1 MTKVKIKLAYFAPFT
16 RTYHRSILTRSLLSR
31 LIIAKDLRMNQLLN
45 AIKNIFIVLIL
56 LNIAPSLIVGI
67 KDQYFAFLSPR
78 TKVAQISIDSL
89 IDSSDP
95 YTKYLREYFKD
106 PEVKAILLKIESQ
119 GGTPGSCQSIFN
131 EIQYLKKKYPKPII
145 VLTENM
151 CASGAYYI
159 ACACDSIISS
169 PACIIG
175 SIGARFTTFF
185 DTKKFLQQHNIEP
198 YSISSGKYKGVMNPF
213 EAPTLEQQAMLQE
226 VSNNTYE
233 QFAHDVA
240 IARKLSFA
248 QKENWADGK
257 IFTGQQAHKQGLVD
271 QLGSYS
277 IVLEKIH
284 AVAPIEGDIQW
295 IKPQDEKWI
304 GWTDVFK
311 KIVQGGIE
319 NSIAKFCF

>member
-1 MTKVKIKLAYFAPFT
+1 MPFT
-16 RTYHRSILTRSLLSR
+16 RMHPRSILTQSLLSR
-31 LIIAKDLRMNQLLN
+31 LIIAKVLTMKQLLN

-89 IDSSDP
+89 TDSSEP

-106 PEVKAILLKIESQ
+106 PEIKALLLKIESQ

-159 ACACDSIISS
+159 ACACDSIIAS

-198 YSISSGKYKGVMNPF
+198 YSITSGKYKGVMNPF
-213 EAPTLEQQAMLQE
+213 EAPTQEQQTMLQE

-248 QKENWADGK
+248 QKEVWADGK
-257 IFTGQQAHKQGLVD
+257 IFTGQQAHKLGLVD

-277 IVLEKIH
+277 NVLEKIH
-284 AVAPIEGDIQW
+284 AVAPIEGEIQW
-295 IKPQDEKWI
+295 IKPHDDKWV

-319 NSIAKFCF
+319 SALTTLSYTP

>member
-1 MTKVKIKLAYFAPFT
+1 
-16 RTYHRSILTRSLLSR
+16 
-31 LIIAKDLRMNQLLN
+31 MNQLLN

-67 KDQYFAFLSPR
+67 KDQYFAFLFPQ
-78 TKVAQISIDSL
+78 TKIAMISINNI
-89 IDSSDP
+89 IDSSEP
-95 YTKYLREYFKD
+95 YTKHLHTYFKD
-106 PEVKAILLKIESQ
+106 HEVKALLLKIESP
-119 GGTPGSCQSIFN
+119 GGTPGSCQAIFQ

-159 ACACDSIISS
+159 ACACDSIIAS
-169 PACIIG
+169 PACIVG

-185 DTKKFLQQHNIEP
+185 DTKKLLQLHNIEP
-198 YSISSGKYKGVMNPF
+198 YSITSGKYKGAMNPF
-213 EAPTLEQQAMLQE
+213 ETLTLDQKTMLQV

-248 QKENWADGK
+248 QKEIWADGK
-257 IFTGQQAHKQGLVD
+257 IFTGQQALKLGLVD

-277 IVLEKIH
+277 ITLEKIH
-284 AVAPIEGDIQW
+284 AVTPIEGEIHWVKLSDDKW
-295 IKPQDEKWI
+295 LGWADMIKKMI
-304 GWTDVFK
+304 S
-311 KIVQGGIE
+311 GGIE
-319 NSIAKFCF
+319 SSMVKLCRI